1 MNHDTLDPES
11 ISAALT
17 TSWLG
22 RPVHYFPETGS
33 TNEVLQ
39 EMAVAGAPAGTMV
52 ITDYQHSG
60 KGRLQRRW
68 EAPAGSSL
76 LLSVLLRPDWPALQA
91 GWLTMIAGLAA
102 ARAIRQETGL
112 EVGLKWPN
120 DVLLPDGA
128 GGWRKVGGLL
138 LAAGIEGER
147 LAYALLGIGL
157 NVNIPAEQMPATD
170 FPATSLQIATGRTWD
185 RLPLLVSLL
194 AHLEPIYEAAGQGY
208 TPQTEWDELL
218 VLRGRPVLV
227 SGGVQ
232 PLEGVAEG
240 TNEWGQLL
248 VRDAAGTL
256 HTIAAGD
263 VTLRPAA

>member
-1 MNHDTLDPES
+1 MNHDTLDQES

-39 EMAVAGAPAGTMV
+39 EMAVAGAPAGAMV

-76 LLSVLLRPDWPALQA
+76 LLSVLFQPDWPVLQS

-102 ARAIRQETGL
+102 ARAIRQQTGL
-112 EVGLKWPN
+112 AAGLKWPN
-120 DVLLPDGA
+120 DVVLPDGKE
-128 GGWRKVGGLL
+128 GWHKVGGLL

-157 NVNIPAEQMPATD
+157 NVNIPAEQMPPTD
-170 FPATSLQIATGRTWD
+170 FPATSLQIATGRVWP

-208 TPQTEWDELL
+208 APQADWDALL
-218 VLRGRPVLV
+218 VLRGRPVRV
-227 SGGVQ
+227 SGGAQLV
-232 PLEGVAEG
+232 EGIAEG
-240 TNEWGQLL
+240 TDEWGQLL
-248 VRDAAGTL
+248 VRDMTGQL

-263 VTLRPAA
+263 VTLRPE